1 MLLNE
6 DQWRK
11 DNCASHSGKA
21 LHHVAAIDG
30 RGPCLKPG
38 EMGLGSLSGGAAC
51 TCSTEDT

>member
-11 DNCASHSGKA
+11 DNCASHGGKA

-30 RGPCLKPG
+30 KGPCLKPG